1 MITVNDICENL
12 RNYFEREKHK
22 GVFEIKDGTI
32 NLPFL
37 LYGQY
42 FRIVGSVL
50 NDGVYKYPCSELSD
64 ESFGGEIW
72 AMAVPPSLLALLTEI
87 NEWCA
92 KNGEPS
98 PYVSESFGGYVYT
111 KATDALTGGVSTW
124 QSVFR
129 QRLNN
134 WRKI

>member
-1 MITVNDICENL
+1 MITVNDVCENL

-64 ESFGGEIW
+64 ESFDGEIW
-72 AMAVPPSLLALLTEI
+72 AMAVPPSLIALLAEI
-87 NEWCA
+87 NEWHA

-98 PYVSESFGGYVYT
+98 PYVSESFGGYAYT
-111 KATDALTGGVSTW
+111 KATDALTGGGLTW